1 MALIEDIYLESPGL
15 PIKLF
20 SNMVVSD
27 QHRFVL
33 GPLRKP
39 LRDQPSG
46 HYGNS
51 KSLDSISGDDRK
63 IRMLKWR

>member
-1 MALIEDIYLESPGL
+1 MTLIEDIYLESPGL

-20 SNMVVSD
+20 NNTVVSD